1 MHAAADSPSAWVVRW
16 ARQVPCGGRVLDVAC
31 GHGRHARWFAA
42 HGHPV
47 DAVDRNAEA
56 LAALTGVPNIA
67 TCRADIESGAWPY
80 AADTYACVVV
90 THYLH
95 RPLFPRLLDALAP
108 GGVLLYETF
117 ALGNER
123 YGRPSNPDFLLK
135 PGELLD
141 VVRGRLMVHA
151 YEDILI
157 EVPRP
162 ARLQRICA
170 WRATNA
176 A

>member
-1 MHAAADSPSAWVVRW
+1 M
-16 ARQVPCGGRVLDVAC
+16 
-31 GHGRHARWFAA
+31 
-42 HGHPV
+42 

-56 LAALTGVPNIA
+56 LASLAGVANIA
-67 TCRADIESGAWPY
+67 TCCADVEAGVWPY
-80 AADTYACVVV
+80 APDTYTCVVV

-123 YGRPSNPDFLLK
+123 YGRPSHPDFLLK

-141 VVRGRLMVHA
+141 VVCGRLAVLA
-151 YEDILI
+151 YEDLLI

-162 ARLQRICA
+162 VRLQRICA
-170 WRATNA
+170 WRATNPV
-176 A
+176 